1 MPRPIP
7 SYQWP
12 LTSSLPLKG
21 EKDSHVMKGK
31 SKGKGFKTS
40 TAPKQLSK
48 RSSTFAKEVH
58 YGASS
63 SFLRS
68 LQSL

>member
-1 MPRPIP
+1 MPRSIP

-31 SKGKGFKTS
+31 SKGRGFKTS

-48 RSSTFAKEVH
+48 RSNTFANEVH
-58 YGASS
+58 YGGSKT
-63 SFLRS
+63 FLRS
-68 LQSL
+68 LQSV